1 MYSGPGHCAQ
11 PQLGIQ
17 ILISQFGRN
26 IVSVASLTS
35 FMKRLIH
42 FTYEGSNMRGVLHFI
57 QKRDKEMQ
65 EKKAMKGSNLSV
77 SLYVT
82 VSL

>member
-1 MYSGPGHCAQ
+1 
-11 PQLGIQ
+11 
-17 ILISQFGRN
+17 
-26 IVSVASLTS
+26 
-35 FMKRLIH
+35 
-42 FTYEGSNMRGVLHFI
+42 MRGVLHFI

-77 SLYVT
+77 SLYVP